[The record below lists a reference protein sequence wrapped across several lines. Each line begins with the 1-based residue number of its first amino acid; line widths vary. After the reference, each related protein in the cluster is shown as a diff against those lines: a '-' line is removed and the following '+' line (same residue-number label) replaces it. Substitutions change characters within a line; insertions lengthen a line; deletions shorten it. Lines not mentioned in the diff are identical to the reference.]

1 MSLLNIAHRGASA
14 DAPENTS
21 KAFELA
27 IKQGADMIETDLRLS
42 RDGEIPLYHDDLPTL
57 EDALDRFGHRIPFNL
72 ELKRG
77 ATADYPGLE
86 ERVLREITRRDLLGR
101 TLFSAFYDTALATL
115 RGLSSQARIGLLISR
130 KAPIRIVERAIQL
143 RAEAVHPE
151 RVVTTRELVE
161 EMHEQGLRV
170 HVFTV
175 DDPGDQRRLIEWGVD
190 GIFTNVPAW
199 HERSLSKRSPGDILP
214 LGVQHPTVL
223 SGSPPGILNVRGGF

>member
-1 MSLLNIAHRGASA
+1 MSVLNIAHRGASA
-14 DAPENTS
+14 DAPENTFA
-21 KAFELA
+21 AFELA
-27 IKQGADMIETDLRLS
+27 IKQGAHMIETDLRLS
-42 RDGEIPLYHDDLPTL
+42 RDGEIPLYHDDDIDDTPVEELTLAEIRQRVPDLPTL
-57 EDALDRFGHRIPFNL
+57 EETLDRFGQRIPFNL

-77 ATADYPGLE
+77 AEADYPGLE
-86 ERVLREITRRDLLGR
+86 ERVLREISRRDLLGQ

-130 KAPIRIVERAIQL
+130 KAPIRIAERALQL

-175 DDPGDQRRLIEWGVD
+175 DDPADQRRLIAWGVD
-190 GIFTNVPAW
+190 GIFTNVPAGLA
-199 HERSLSKRSPGDILP
+199 RALSA
-214 LGVQHPTVL
+214 
-223 SGSPPGILNVRGGF
+223 

>member
-1 MSLLNIAHRGASA
+1 LSLLNIAHRGASA
-14 DAPENTS
+14 DAPENTLE
-21 KAFELA
+21 AFGLA
-27 IKQGADMIETDLRLS
+27 LKQGADMIETDLRLS
-42 RDGEIPLYHDDLPTL
+42 RDGEIPLYHDDDIDDTPVEELTLAEIRQRHPDMATL
-57 EDALDRFGHRIPFNL
+57 EETLDRFGDRIPFNL

-86 ERVLREITRRDLLGR
+86 ERALREVSRRGLLEC

-130 KAPIRIVERAIQL
+130 KAPVHIAERAIRL

-151 RVVTTRELVE
+151 RVVATRELVE

-190 GIFTNVPAW
+190 GIFTNVPAQLA
-199 HERSLSKRSPGDILP
+199 RTLA
-214 LGVQHPTVL
+214 Q
-223 SGSPPGILNVRGGF
+223 